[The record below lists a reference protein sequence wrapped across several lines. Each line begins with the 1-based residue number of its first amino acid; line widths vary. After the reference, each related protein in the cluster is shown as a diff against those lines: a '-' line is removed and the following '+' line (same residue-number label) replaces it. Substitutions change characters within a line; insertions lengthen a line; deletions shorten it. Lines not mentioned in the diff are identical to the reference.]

1 MIAGSVID
9 KSEHRYQAALA
20 EMHIARLMKRSKA
33 TRWALA
39 MRKARRKV
47 RYWEK
52 KAYQAALPIGF
63 ASARIVF
70 KAHPDLKDEHVGVM
84 CEIEGD
90 TVRPLGSGVVVG
102 RIVSIPGD
110 GTAIVEIG

>member
-9 KSEHRYQAALA
+9 KSEHRYRAALA

-33 TRWALA
+33 TGWALA

-52 KAYQAALPIGF
+52 KAYQARLIVVS
-63 ASARIVF
+63 SARVIF
-70 KAHPDLKDEHVGVM
+70 KAHPDLKSEHVGGM

-90 TVRPLGSGVVVG
+90 AVRPLGSGVVVG
-102 RIVSIPGD
+102 RILSIPGD